1 MNKEPVIIQF
11 DEDESFFT
19 VVDLICFNMDLKLAA
34 RAKNIEQ
41 ARHLVK
47 QIETKVL
54 KPDIAIISDYLGNS
68 FDDGMLLTKKIKS
81 LNPQIKVIAYVTD
94 PEIQWGDIL
103 AIKGSK
109 SADRTLT
116 MALTELTGKTFKAS
130 NITESQVQ

>member
-19 VVDLICFNMDLKLAA
+19 VVDLICFNMELKLTA

-47 QIETKVL
+47 QIETKEL

-68 FDDGMLLTKKIKS
+68 FEDGILLTKKIKS

-94 PEIQWGDIL
+94 PETQWGDIV

-130 NITESQVQ
+130 NIKESQVQ